1 MFTKNKT
8 EGYFQCFKDSF
19 NVLKA
24 KFRGIQCPKAHLP
37 NTNELSLPLTSVST
51 VSISQAPQEI
61 KKKEEEEKGEGVSW
75 RDMGGMR
82 EKKERE
88 TQFSGWEAEGNR

>member
-24 KFRGIQCPKAHLP
+24 KFRGIQCPKAHFP

-51 VSISQAPQEI
+51 VSISRTPQEI
-61 KKKEEEEKGEGVSW
+61 KKKKEEEEKGEEGQNPKGWGRW
-75 RDMGGMR
+75 R
-82 EKKERE
+82 
-88 TQFSGWEAEGNR
+88 QV

>member
-1 MFTKNKT
+1 MFTKKKT

-61 KKKEEEEKGEGVSW
+61 KKKK
-75 RDMGGMR
+75 RGGR
-82 EKKERE
+82 ER
-88 TQFSGWEAEGNR
+88 GRG